1 MSHQYDFLQNAPKE
15 SRDLTNTEFGD
26 YHIIR
31 RIGSGAMA
39 DVYLAEQRSLGRR
52 VAIKILKS
60 ELTSDE
66 TYVKRFLR
74 EAKAAARLAHPN
86 IVHIYEVGERDNLR
100 YIAQEY
106 VQGNNLAQYLQ
117 QHGAMTPKQ
126 VFRVLWQ
133 VASALEAASQAGIV
147 HRDIKPENILLGD
160 KLEVKVA
167 DFGLAR
173 VEDLSDPDLQ
183 LTKIGVTLGTPLYMS
198 PEQSEGKP
206 LDHRSDIYSL
216 GITGYHMMAGHPPFR
231 GDTALSVALQH
242 LKKEAEMLE
251 TVRPDIPPAM
261 ARIVHRMMA
270 KLPKDRFQSVRQL
283 KLEMK
288 QLHAKFF
295 NDSEFTETL
304 ADWEALPLDVVDLS
318 LNTLTD
324 KLQATMVF
332 ETGLAKKRRRLWPVL
347 LAGSLLFFVG
357 AVIGGQQEK
366 AETIL
371 GFDSLSL
378 QIPKQESVYEQWV
391 LATQLQTP
399 RAWESVIDWGD
410 DQMTV
415 MAKQQIAWYYY
426 KNRMP
431 EQSREYFMQ
440 LAELPPSSNADLV
453 RFGRAGLA
461 WAARMMGNINESNMY
476 YYDVI
481 KEHNTNR
488 PDSMAWE
495 IIDNLLQED
504 GNMTK

>member
-1 MSHQYDFLQNAPKE
+1 M
-15 SRDLTNTEFGD
+15 TNTEFGD

-52 VAIKILKS
+52 VALKILKP

-74 EAKAAARLAHPN
+74 EAKAAARLVHPN
-86 IVHIYEVGERDNLR
+86 IVHIYEVGERENLR

-117 QHGAMTPKQ
+117 HHGAMTPKQ
-126 VFRVLWQ
+126 VFRVIWQ
-133 VASALEAASQAGIV
+133 VSSALEAASQAGIV

-173 VEDLSDPDLQ
+173 VEDMSDPELQ
-183 LTKIGVTLGTPLYMS
+183 LTKVGVTLGTPLYMS

-216 GITGYHMMAGHPPFR
+216 GITSYHMLAGHPPFR

-251 TVRPDIPPAM
+251 TVRPDIPPAL

-270 KLPKDRFQSVRQL
+270 KSPNDRFQSVRQL

-295 NDSEFTETL
+295 RDTEISETL
-304 ADWEALPLDVVDLS
+304 ADWEALPLDVVDSS
-318 LNTLTD
+318 LNALTD

-347 LAGSLLFFVG
+347 LAGLLLFCVG
-357 AVIGGQQEK
+357 AVIGGQQERPEK
-366 AETIL
+366 FL
-371 GFDSLSL
+371 GLDESSLE
-378 QIPKQESVYEQWV
+378 QIEQQQSVYEQWV
-391 LATQLQTP
+391 LATRLQTP
-399 RAWESVIDWGD
+399 RAWESVIAWGD
-410 DQMTV
+410 KQMTP
-415 MAKQQIAWYYY
+415 MANQQIAWYYY
-426 KNRMP
+426 RNRMP
-431 EQSREYFMQ
+431 EQAKPYFSD
-440 LAELPPSSNADLV
+440 LANLPPTSNADLV

-461 WAARMMGNINESNMY
+461 WVAKMQGDTLEYKRLFN
-476 YYDVI
+476 DV
-481 KEHNTNR
+481 TTTANR
-488 PDSMAWE
+488 PDDRPDDMASI
-495 IIDNLLQED
+495 IIDNLRKEE
-504 GNMTK
+504 GTSK

>member
-1 MSHQYDFLQNAPKE
+1 MSHLYDFLQNSPME

-26 YHIIR
+26 YHVIR

-52 VAIKILKS
+52 VAIKILKP

-66 TYVKRFLR
+66 VYVKRFLR
-74 EAKAAARLAHPN
+74 EAKAAARLVHPN

-106 VQGNNLAQYLQ
+106 VQGNNLSQYLQ
-117 QHGAMTPKQ
+117 QHGVMTPKQ
-126 VFRVLWQ
+126 VFRVIWQ
-133 VASALEAASQAGIV
+133 VASALEAASHAGIV

-216 GITGYHMMAGHPPFR
+216 GITGYHMLAGHPPFR

-242 LKKEAEMLE
+242 LKKDAEMLE
-251 TVRPDIPPAM
+251 IIRPDIPPAL

-270 KLPKDRFQSVRQL
+270 KSPKNRFQSVRQL

-295 NDSEFTETL
+295 NDTEFSESL

-318 LNTLTD
+318 LNALTD
-324 KLQATMVF
+324 KLQSTMIF
-332 ETGLAKKRRRLWPVL
+332 ETGMIRKNRRFWPIALV
-347 LAGSLLFFVG
+347 GCLLFFVG
-357 AVIGGQQEK
+357 AVIGGQQESPEK
-366 AETIL
+366 ALRIDEQ
-371 GFDSLSL
+371 SLEL
-378 QIPKQESVYEQWV
+378 IQRQENVYQQWF

-399 RAWESVIDWGD
+399 RAWKSVIDWGN

-426 KNRMP
+426 RNRMP
-431 EQSREYFMQ
+431 EQAKPYFEE
-440 LAELPPSSNADLV
+440 LADLPPLSDADLV

-461 WAARMMGNINESNMY
+461 WVAKTLGNNEEYRRLYN
-476 YYDVI
+476 DLI
-481 KEHNTNR
+481 KEHNSVLNR
-488 PDSMAWE
+488 SEGMAWV
-495 IIDNLLQED
+495 IIDHLSQED
-504 GNMTK
+504 GQ